1 MFPGRVRIAQK
12 SDEEEV
18 MELCRELHRENGI
31 FAMNEDKVRAMLR
44 KAFDRQGGLLGVIG
58 EPGKIEGMIFMYLSS
73 FWYSDDPHWEE
84 ILNFVRQPH
93 RKSKDAL
100 ELLDFARW
108 AADSSNIPLLIGVIS
123 NERTAGKVRLYQR
136 KFDAPIGNFFFYK
149 ANGHAEANVI
159 A

>member
-1 MFPGRVRIAQK
+1 
-12 SDEEEV
+12 

-84 ILNFVRQPH
+84 ILNFVRQPY

-108 AADSSNIPLLIGVIS
+108 AADSHPSGY
-123 NERTAGKVRLYQR
+123 RG
-136 KFDAPIGNFFFYK
+136 D
-149 ANGHAEANVI
+149 
-159 A
+159 